1 LLLLICI
8 TLLAAGGAASWLSL
22 RLPLVRKRLT
32 GANAIHGAY
41 LSSVAIIFSL
51 FVTLGASDV
60 VQRGRELNLSA
71 QREAN
76 TARSLLSLTESIG
89 PSAGPVRQSLIEYLQ
104 SATTIEL
111 AWLASGA
118 PGEPPARAQA
128 DTLVEV
134 ATLFV
139 TQAGSAET
147 IRSLLMGKI
156 DDLRQARTQRINLSH
171 ASSSATQWL
180 ALTIIAFITQMVIA
194 LAHSD
199 RPAGAAAALGAFS
212 LAAIVALFYLGWA
225 DGLIGPSKIDSAIVP
240 LRDVLATVSGA

>member
-1 LLLLICI
+1 MSLEARI
-8 TLLAAGGAASWLSL
+8 AAVTAAIEAM
-22 RLPLVRKRLT
+22 PACE
-32 GANAIHGAY
+32 ANPMARG
-41 LSSVAIIFSL
+41 
-51 FVTLGASDV
+51 VTLYKV
-60 VQRGRELNLSA
+60 
-71 QREAN
+71 
-76 TARSLLSLTESIG
+76 
-89 PSAGPVRQSLIEYLQ
+89 
-104 SATTIEL
+104 
-111 AWLASGA
+111 
-118 PGEPPARAQA
+118 
-128 DTLVEV
+128 
-134 ATLFV
+134 
-139 TQAGSAET
+139 
-147 IRSLLMGKI
+147 MGKI